1 MSNSSVDRA
10 QTQITELLETGK
22 SIADVVNHWI
32 QTDPQV
38 IALLLL
44 EQRIEHIVFAEYL
57 LTIVD
62 YLEAIVPPEEL
73 YSALGKQMTLNQ
85 ETFMDWVLERH
96 PSALW
101 LVSLSRELEGSRM
114 GYYHLLHKHR
124 HVDRARS
131 RDIPLWCLRYAQQG
145 AKDGLIAFAKETG
158 NPIPAAVLYGVGDE
172 ESGLEAAVGA
182 YKRTLKSPVLEF
194 LAAKIGPDLD
204 AIVKQIDERLEE
216 ADVPRPPMIEWWFSQ
231 ST

>member
-1 MSNSSVDRA
+1 MPISSIDRA
-10 QTQITELLETGK
+10 QEEIVELLEAGK
-22 SIADVVNHWI
+22 SISDVVNHWI

-44 EQRIEHIVFAEYL
+44 EHRIQHIVFAEYL

-73 YSALGKQMTLNQ
+73 YSALGKQMKLNQ
-85 ETFMDWVLERH
+85 EPFMEWVLERH

-101 LVSLSRELEGSRM
+101 LVGLFRELEGSRM

-124 HVDRARS
+124 HADRARS

-158 NPIPAAVLYGVGDE
+158 NPIPAAVLYGVGDS
-172 ESGLEAAVGA
+172 ESGLEAAIGA
-182 YKRTLKSPVLEF
+182 FKRNSKSPVLEF
-194 LAAKIGPDLD
+194 LAAKVGPDLD
-204 AIVKQIDERLEE
+204 AIILQIDERLDE
-216 ADVPRPPMIEWWFSQ
+216 ANIDRPAMIEWWLSI
-231 ST
+231 

>member
-1 MSNSSVDRA
+1 MLSYWR
-10 QTQITELLETGK
+10 QGK

-62 YLEAIVPPEEL
+62 YLEAIVPPEGCT
-73 YSALGKQMTLNQ
+73 AHLGKQMKLNQ

-101 LVSLSRELEGSRM
+101 LVGLSRELEGSRM

-124 HVDRARS
+124 HA
-131 RDIPLWCLRYAQQG
+131 
-145 AKDGLIAFAKETG
+145 TG
-158 NPIPAAVLYGVGDE
+158 HVQEICHCGVFGMHNKAPKMD
-172 ESGLEAAVGA
+172 
-182 YKRTLKSPVLEF
+182 
-194 LAAKIGPDLD
+194 
-204 AIVKQIDERLEE
+204 
-216 ADVPRPPMIEWWFSQ
+216 
-231 ST
+231 

>member
-1 MSNSSVDRA
+1 MPISSMIGHRTRLLV
-10 QTQITELLETGK
+10 LETGK

-44 EQRIEHIVFAEYL
+44 EQRIQHIVFAEYL

-73 YSALGKQMTLNQ
+73 YSALGKQMKLNQ

-101 LVSLSRELEGSRM
+101 LVGLFRDGRVTDGVLSSVAQAQARGQKSLQRYTIVVSS
-114 GYYHLLHKHR
+114 
-124 HVDRARS
+124 VCATRS
-131 RDIPLWCLRYAQQG
+131 QG
-145 AKDGLIAFAKETG
+145 WFDCVCKDTG
-158 NPIPAAVLYGVGDE
+158 NPIPAAVCMAWE
-172 ESGLEAAVGA
+172 MPNRARSRSGC
-182 YKRTLKSPVLEF
+182 F
-194 LAAKIGPDLD
+194 
-204 AIVKQIDERLEE
+204 
-216 ADVPRPPMIEWWFSQ
+216 
-231 ST
+231 